1 MSSPIVE
8 SSQAAT
14 GTVAR
19 PVRIQFTYWQ
29 GVGRRLT
36 RDPISM
42 VCAGILVLLILA
54 AIFAPLIAPMD
65 PYKSSILNRLKP
77 FGTPGYLLGT
87 DELGRDML
95 SRLIYGGRISLLMG
109 LLPITVAT
117 FCGSILGIVAG
128 FFGGKTNMV
137 IMRITDVFFAFPSVL
152 LAVGIA
158 GALGAGPVNV
168 LVSLSLVFT
177 PPITRVAE
185 AATIQIRNQDFIEA
199 GARYRRV
206 RAAHYRRS
214 RPDQR
219 NKPDTHLCVQP
230 DRRFHRPRRRIVL
243 PGVWSCAANGRL
255 GTYVEYAASVDLP
268 CAGYLYHA
276 WNIDP
281 DRLHLFQS
289 AERWF
294 ADVHGSETMNDEA
307 AETAQRTEFFTGQQD
322 HGAEDRRALD
332 VQDLTKHFRL
342 RGGPIGGKRAY
353 VQAVDRISFSVSRGE
368 TLGIVGESG
377 CGKSTTARLLMRLIE
392 PDEGRMLLDGQ
403 AVGGA
408 HGISIRKLRHQVQ
421 MVFQDSYAS
430 LNPRHTA
437 TEEVSFG
444 LIAQGVARSE
454 AQRRAND
461 MLDLVGL
468 EPGVFADRYPH
479 ELSGGQRQRV
489 NVARALYHRAECL
502 THVGDSQ
509 AVRSLTQCGEPMRFA
524 MAAPIDLRNDFD
536 SVSLRR
542 LAKRTRDATQSRR
555 LLALA
560 EVYDGGSRTD
570 ASRIGGVGLQII
582 RDWVLRFNARGPDGL
597 VDGKSPG
604 APSKLNAD
612 HRRALAEV
620 VEAGPVPAV
629 DGVVRWRR
637 KDLARWLLETFAISL
652 DETTVGRELKALG
665 FAKISAR
672 PRHYAQNEL
681 AVEAFKK
688 NFPAEL
694 AKIRA
699 RLPKGVEIEL
709 WWQDEARIGQK
720 NKLTRRWA
728 RRGTRPRAPRD
739 QRTEWAYIFGAI
751 CPAKGKGAGLVM
763 PWCDTDAMAAHL
775 IEISAAVDPGAH
787 AVLIVDQAGWHL
799 TPKLAIPD
807 NITVLALPPRS
818 PELNPVENVWQFM
831 RDNWLSNRIFKSYED
846 IVALCC
852 QAWNNLIDQPWKIMS
867 LGMRKWAHGF

>member
-1 MSSPIVE
+1 MIPTLAALTTWLPECPADAMKQARKRLEATTNQSHLEWDVLSDALVVVRSSEIDSVKFVMSLDGVHE
-8 SSQAAT
+8 LRCDLAE
-14 GTVAR
+14 VAR
-19 PVRIQFTYWQ
+19 PRHPLAPVVEAWQ
-29 GVGRRLT
+29 KR
-36 RDPISM
+36 
-42 VCAGILVLLILA
+42 
-54 AIFAPLIAPMD
+54 
-65 PYKSSILNRLKP
+65 
-77 FGTPGYLLGT
+77 
-87 DELGRDML
+87 
-95 SRLIYGGRISLLMG
+95 
-109 LLPITVAT
+109 
-117 FCGSILGIVAG
+117 
-128 FFGGKTNMV
+128 
-137 IMRITDVFFAFPSVL
+137 
-152 LAVGIA
+152 
-158 GALGAGPVNV
+158 PV
-168 LVSLSLVFT
+168 
-177 PPITRVAE
+177 E
-185 AATIQIRNQDFIEA
+185 IE
-199 GARYRRV
+199 
-206 RAAHYRRS
+206 
-214 RPDQR
+214 
-219 NKPDTHLCVQP
+219 P
-230 DRRFHRPRRRIVL
+230 DRRETAILTGGLFA
-243 PGVWSCAANGRL
+243 WAARHGRL
-255 GTYVEYAASVDLP
+255 PAPAVLYSPRNENDLP
-268 CAGYLYHA
+268 LQPG
-276 WNIDP
+276 
-281 DRLHLFQS
+281 R
-289 AERWF
+289 
-294 ADVHGSETMNDEA
+294 
-307 AETAQRTEFFTGQQD
+307 
-322 HGAEDRRALD
+322 
-332 VQDLTKHFRL
+332 
-342 RGGPIGGKRAY
+342 
-353 VQAVDRISFSVSRGE
+353 
-368 TLGIVGESG
+368 
-377 CGKSTTARLLMRLIE
+377 IE
-392 PDEGRMLLDGQ
+392 PETQLCLTDMD
-403 AVGGA
+403 
-408 HGISIRKLRHQVQ
+408 
-421 MVFQDSYAS
+421 
-430 LNPRHTA
+430 PRESA
-437 TEEVSFG
+437 M
-444 LIAQGVARSE
+444 
-454 AQRRAND
+454 D
-461 MLDLVGL
+461 
-468 EPGVFADRYPH
+468 
-479 ELSGGQRQRV
+479 
-489 NVARALYHRAECL
+489 LYHRAECL

-582 RDWVLRFNARGPDGL
+582 RDWVLRFNARGLDGL

-775 IEISAAVDPGAH
+775 IEISAAVDPGAQ

>member
-1 MSSPIVE
+1 MLSYSVPPGYVR
-8 SSQAAT
+8 T
-14 GTVAR
+14 R
-19 PVRIQFTYWQ
+19 PPVRPKLDPFIGIIDRILEEDKDRPKKQRHTSKRIFERLRDEYGFTGKITIVKDYIC
-29 GVGRRLT
+29 GVRQRRREMFVPLT
-36 RDPISM
+36 HPPGHAQVDFGE
-42 VCAGILVLLILA
+42 ALA
-54 AIFAPLIAPMD
+54 VIGGVERKIHFLAMSLPHSDACFVKA
-65 PYKSSILNRLKP
+65 Y
-77 FGTPGYLLGT
+77 PGET
-87 DELGRDML
+87 TE
-95 SRLIYGGRISLLMG
+95 
-109 LLPITVAT
+109 A
-117 FCGSILGIVAG
+117 FCDGHVSGFS
-128 FFGGKTNMV
+128 FFGGVPRSILYDNT
-137 IMRITDVFFAFPSVL
+137 RI
-152 LAVGIA
+152 AVARI
-158 GALGAGPVNV
+158 LGDGK
-168 LVSLSLVFT
+168 
-177 PPITRVAE
+177 R
-185 AATIQIRNQDFIEA
+185 
-199 GARYRRV
+199 
-206 RAAHYRRS
+206 
-214 RPDQR
+214 
-219 NKPDTHLCVQP
+219 
-230 DRRFHRPRRRIVL
+230 
-243 PGVWSCAANGRL
+243 
-255 GTYVEYAASVDLP
+255 
-268 CAGYLYHA
+268 
-276 WNIDP
+276 
-281 DRLHLFQS
+281 
-289 AERWF
+289 
-294 ADVHGSETMNDEA
+294 
-307 AETAQRTEFFTGQQD
+307 QRTC
-322 HGAEDRRALD
+322 
-332 VQDLTKHFRL
+332 V
-342 RGGPIGGKRAY
+342 
-353 VQAVDRISFSVSRGE
+353 FSE
-368 TLGIVGESG
+368 
-377 CGKSTTARLLMRLIE
+377 
-392 PDEGRMLLDGQ
+392 
-403 AVGGA
+403 
-408 HGISIRKLRHQVQ
+408 
-421 MVFQDSYAS
+421 
-430 LNPRHTA
+430 
-437 TEEVSFG
+437 
-444 LIAQGVARSE
+444 
-454 AQRRAND
+454 
-461 MLDLVGL
+461 
-468 EPGVFADRYPH
+468 
-479 ELSGGQRQRV
+479 
-489 NVARALYHRAECL
+489 LYHRAECL

-582 RDWVLRFNARGPDGL
+582 RDWVLRFNARGADGL

-751 CPAKGKGAGLVM
+751 CPAKRKGAGLVM

-818 PELNPVENVWQFM
+818 PELNPVENIWQFM